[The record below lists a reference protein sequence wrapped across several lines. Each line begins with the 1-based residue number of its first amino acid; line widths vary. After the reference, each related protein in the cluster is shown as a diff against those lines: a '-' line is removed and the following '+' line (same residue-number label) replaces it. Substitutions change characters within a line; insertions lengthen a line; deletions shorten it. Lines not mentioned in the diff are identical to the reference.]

1 MALKAE
7 QVTKQIGALVRG
19 LSARQKLTIALGA
32 AAVAGTIW
40 VFVTLLDKADY
51 KTLYSGLSSSDAQSL
66 SRRLSEKNIP
76 YELASDGT
84 SIRVPADQLDKARL
98 DLAAEGMPQ
107 TGRLGFELFDKPNWA
122 GSDFAEKVNYQR
134 ALEGELER
142 TIQTLGEI
150 EAARVHLVMPQ
161 ESLFTEQEREAK
173 ASVVIKLKGG
183 RLGDEAQEAIT
194 HLVASA
200 VENLKPENVTL
211 INADGGIPILARGGG
226 PPSRPR
232 YWSEYETALAQ
243 KVVATLEPY
252 VGPEKARA
260 NVTVEYDLTTSD
272 STQETYD
279 PNGAVVL
286 TSQISEERVGETDA
300 QGAPGTTSNVPG
312 KQPTPP
318 PKPPSPA
325 DSESQGLHTESKTF
339 AVSRTVRHTVQ
350 PPGTL
355 KRITAAV
362 LVDDATDTKDDNGQ
376 KVETRRKRTPEE
388 MKQIEDLVAAAIGVD
403 ATRGD
408 KVAVENLSFRT
419 LPLENPTPPTLT
431 EQVVPIVDK
440 WINVIRYGALVLLFL
455 LIYMLVLRPIKRQIV
470 TAFRDL
476 PRQLG
481 MGKAP
486 QEALPGSAPGIP
498 TPKADDT
505 ASLEAA
511 LQQLGDSPTEAK
523 KAVILKKNLLDKVKK
538 EPATASRLIQNWM
551 RQESNS

>member
-1 MALKAE
+1 MALNVE
-7 QVTKQIGALVRG
+7 QVTKQIAAFIRG
-19 LSARQKLTIALGA
+19 LTTRQKIMIALGA
-32 AAVAGTIW
+32 AAVAATIW

-150 EAARVHLVMPQ
+150 ETARVHLVLPQ
-161 ESLFTEQEREAK
+161 ESLFTEQEHEAK

-211 INADGGIPILARGGG
+211 INADGGIPILARGGDST
-226 PPSRPR
+226 SRPR
-232 YWSEYETALAQ
+232 SWAEFETALAK
-243 KVVATLEPY
+243 KVVATLEPV
-252 VGPEKARA
+252 VGPGKARA
-260 NVTVEYDLTTSD
+260 NVTAEYDLATSD

-279 PNGAVVL
+279 PNGSVVL

-300 QGAPGTTSNVPG
+300 QGTPGTASNAPG

-318 PKPPSPA
+318 PKPPSPI

-339 AVSRTVRHTVQ
+339 AVSRTVRHTVL
-350 PPGTL
+350 PAGTL

-362 LVDDATDTKDDNGQ
+362 LVDDATDTKDENGQ

-388 MKQIEDLVAAAIGVD
+388 MKQIEDLVVAAIGID
-403 ATRGD
+403 APRGD

-419 LPLENPTPPTLT
+419 LPLENPAPPTLT
-431 EQVVPIVDK
+431 ERIVPIVDK
-440 WINVIRYGALVLLFL
+440 WINVIRYGALLLLFL

-470 TAFRDL
+470 TTFQEL

-481 MGKAP
+481 MAKAP
-486 QEALPGSAPGIP
+486 QEALPGSVAGLPA
-498 TPKADDT
+498 TKADDS

-511 LQQLGDSPTEAK
+511 LQLLGDSPTEAK

-551 RQESNS
+551 RQEGKS

>member
-1 MALKAE
+1 MAVNAE
-7 QVTKQIGALVRG
+7 QVTNQIVAFVRG
-19 LSARQKLTIALGA
+19 LTLRQKITIALGA

-66 SRRLSEKNIP
+66 SHRLSEKNIP

-107 TGRLGFELFDKPNWA
+107 TGRMGFELFDKPNWA

-150 EAARVHLVMPQ
+150 EAARVHLVLPQ

-173 ASVVIKLKGG
+173 AAVVIRLRGG

-200 VENLKPENVTL
+200 VENLKPENVSL
-211 INADGGIPILARGGG
+211 INADGGMPILARGGG
-226 PPSRPR
+226 SASRPR
-232 YWSEYETALAQ
+232 FWAEFETALAH
-243 KVVATLEPY
+243 KVIATLEPV
-252 VGPEKARA
+252 VGLGKARA
-260 NVTVEYDLTTSD
+260 NVTVEYDLATSD

-279 PNGAVVL
+279 PNGSVVL
-286 TSQISEERVGETDA
+286 TSQISEERDGETEA
-300 QGAPGTTSNVPG
+300 EGTPGTASNVPG
-312 KQPTPP
+312 KQSTAA
-318 PKPPSPA
+318 PKPGTPA

-339 AVSRTVRHTVQ
+339 AVSKTVRHTVQ
-350 PPGTL
+350 PAGTL
-355 KRITAAV
+355 KRIAAAV

-408 KVAVENLSFRT
+408 KVAVENLSFQT
-419 LPLENPTPPTLT
+419 LPLENPASPTLT
-431 EQVVPIVDK
+431 ERVVPMVDK
-440 WINVIRYGALVLLFL
+440 WINVIRYGALILLFL
-455 LIYMLVLRPIKRQIV
+455 VIYMLVLRPIKRQIV
-470 TAFRDL
+470 TTFREL

-481 MGKAP
+481 MGKAAR
-486 QEALPGSAPGIP
+486 EALPGSASGVPATKGAD
-498 TPKADDT
+498 TPN
-505 ASLEAA
+505 LEAS
-511 LQQLGDSPTEAK
+511 LQQLEDSPSETRQ
-523 KAVILKKNLLDKVKK
+523 AVMLKKNLLEKVKK

-551 RQESNS
+551 RQEGKS